1 MQVHEIPA
9 PFANRITVN
18 IGPQGARFTFG
29 ESFDGSN
36 KDEKHHTAVWMPMPV
51 VLEFQK
57 LINETLEMA
66 LKAAVRTETE
76 EAPKGKN
83 H

>member
-36 KDEKHHTAVWMPMPV
+36 KD
-51 VLEFQK
+51 
-57 LINETLEMA
+57 
-66 LKAAVRTETE
+66 
-76 EAPKGKN
+76 
-83 H
+83 